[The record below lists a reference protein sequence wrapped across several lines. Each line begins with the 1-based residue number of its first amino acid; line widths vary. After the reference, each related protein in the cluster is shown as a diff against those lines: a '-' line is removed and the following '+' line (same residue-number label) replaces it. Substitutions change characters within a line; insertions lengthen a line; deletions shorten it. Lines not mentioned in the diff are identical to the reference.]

1 MMMKLACEASLC
13 VAKQALGRVSSPLR
27 VMSRCPASGQLVE
40 RDSRRVSSP
49 GQVGVP
55 RPCEL
60 ALALA
65 VARRTQHRDGGLV
78 IQGRLSKI
86 GGPRSMAGQGPSH
99 VTQGGTSG
107 CWVGGGSELA
117 LALRC
122 RRLRPGET
130 VEMMADGQKSPPCSP
145 AGITRRPREL
155 ARCGCPVIRLM
166 MGGRAPIREHP
177 SWSCERTPRHHPT
190 LEPWL
195 SGMRGHLRRCPAAAA
210 RPAPLRAAEPVGP
223 RPGPSAAL
231 FFLRLHWL

>member
-1 MMMKLACEASLC
+1 MMMKLACAASLC

-60 ALALA
+60 ALAL
-65 VARRTQHRDGGLV
+65 RG
-78 IQGRLSKI
+78 
-86 GGPRSMAGQGPSH
+86 
-99 VTQGGTSG
+99 
-107 CWVGGGSELA
+107 
-117 LALRC
+117 

-145 AGITRRPREL
+145 TGITRRPREL
-155 ARCGCPVIRLM
+155 ARCGCPVIRPS

-177 SWSCERTPRHHPT
+177 SWSCARTPRHHPT
-190 LEPWL
+190 REPCL
-195 SGMRGHLRRCPAAAA
+195 SGMRGRCPAAAA

-223 RPGPSAAL
+223 RPSAAL
-231 FFLRLHWL
+231 FFLRLHWP